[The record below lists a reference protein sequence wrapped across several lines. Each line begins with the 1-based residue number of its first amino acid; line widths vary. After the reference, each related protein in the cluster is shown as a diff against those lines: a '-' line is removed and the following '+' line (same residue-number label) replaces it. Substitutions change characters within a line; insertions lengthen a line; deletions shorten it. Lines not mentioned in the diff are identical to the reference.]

1 MVWKWKEREI
11 EEVRRFK
18 YLGYVIM
25 ANGGQEAQVKERV
38 RKGVA
43 VMSEL

>member
-25 ANGGQEAQVKERV
+25 ANEGQEAQVKERV
-38 RKGVA
+38 RKGAA
-43 VMSEL
+43 VMREL